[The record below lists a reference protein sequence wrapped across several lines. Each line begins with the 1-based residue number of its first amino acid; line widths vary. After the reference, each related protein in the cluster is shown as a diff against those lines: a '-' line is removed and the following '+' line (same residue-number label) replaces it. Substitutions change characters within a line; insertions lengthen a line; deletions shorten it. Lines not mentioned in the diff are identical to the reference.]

1 MNNIQNKSIKNK
13 KKKKKKN
20 KYKINKIL
28 MIFLIQNSLDFQLK
42 KELLKKWYLI
52 LNKIRVGYKKENER
66 IKNKENEKR
75 KSYEK

>member
-1 MNNIQNKSIKNK
+1 MNNIQNKSIKNRKNK
-13 KKKKKKN
+13 KKIN

-28 MIFLIQNSLDFQLK
+28 MIFLIQNSQDFQLK

-66 IKNKENEKR
+66 IKINENEKR